1 MTGYN
6 GTREWLRCDPL
17 WQAAGWRHGWTTSR
31 GPDFRPAPESAAQRD
46 AMSALAAAAGLTD
59 VAWVHQVHG
68 GDVLRATGP
77 GLVGDAD
84 GLWTDVRGLGV
95 VGRGAD
101 CPLILVGGRRT
112 DGSALWGF
120 AHASWRS
127 TVARVTATLMSRLAQ
142 AGMVP
147 ATARALICPSAGPC
161 CYEVGPEVREAARL
175 ALGEEA
181 LSFFTPGGDRWRLDL
196 WAANTAQLS
205 EAGVPAAAI
214 AVTGHCTICGG
225 DLYPSYRRE
234 GAAAGRFAAFIGGTG
249 P

>member
-1 MTGYN
+1 
-6 GTREWLRCDPL
+6 
-17 WQAAGWRHGWTTSR
+17 
-31 GPDFRPAPESAAQRD
+31 
-46 AMSALAAAAGLTD
+46 MSALGSAAGLPD
-59 VAWVHQVHG
+59 LAWVHQVHG
-68 GDVLRATGP
+68 GDVLRANGP

-84 GLWTDVRGLGV
+84 GLWTDVPGLGV

-127 TVARVTATLMSRLAQ
+127 TVARVTATLMSRLEQ
-142 AGMVP
+142 AGLVP

-161 CYEVGPEVREAARL
+161 CYEVGPEVREAVRL
-175 ALGEEA
+175 SLGEEA
-181 LSFFTPGGDRWRLDL
+181 LAFFTPGGDRWRLDL
-196 WAANTAQLS
+196 WAANTAQLT

-214 AVTGHCTICGG
+214 TVTGHCTICGG

-234 GAAAGRFAAFIGGTG
+234 GETAGRFAAFIGGVRTQRAF
-249 P
+249 PERV